1 MRILGWIVLV
11 ALSSPLLASD
21 EVDKARA
28 LFELYVQRGRA
39 FDPALADLYSDEA
52 VIKNKRGE
60 PEGEVREL
68 SLPAPQYKDLIRQAL
83 PVAKVRGDTSTYSDV
98 EYAIEGDGVRIKADR
113 FSEMKGYHS
122 PISILVKPT
131 PTGEWLIF
139 EELSESRP

>member
-1 MRILGWIVLV
+1 MRILAWIVIV

-21 EVDKARA
+21 EVEKARA
-28 LFELYVQRGRA
+28 LFELYVERGRE

-52 VIKNKRGE
+52 VIKNKRGD
-60 PEGEVREL
+60 PAGEVREL
-68 SLPAPQYKDLIRQAL
+68 SMPAPQYKDLIRQAL
-83 PVAKVRGDTSTYSDV
+83 PVAKVRGDTSTFSDV

-113 FSEMKGYHS
+113 FSEMKNYHS

-131 PTGEWLIF
+131 SSGEWLIF

>member
-1 MRILGWIVLV
+1 MRILGWIVVL

-21 EVDKARA
+21 EVEKARA

-52 VIKNKRGE
+52 VIKNKRGD
-60 PEGEVREL
+60 PAGEVREL
-68 SLPAPQYKDLIRQAL
+68 SMPAPQYKDLIRQAL
-83 PVAKVRGDTSTYSDV
+83 PVAKVRGDLSTFSGV

-113 FSEMKGYHS
+113 FSEMKNYHS

-131 PTGEWLIF
+131 ATGEWLIF